1 MNTPLNHA
9 PMQPEE
15 VDEQMKEAPKVV
27 IENFFDLVHLH
38 EVKEILGEIKEQL
51 IKRSFSY
58 KKGSIQYSNTL
69 YFFERLEQL
78 IDAVHLLR

>member
-69 YFFERLEQL
+69 YFLKGL
-78 IDAVHLLR
+78 SN